1 MVSDPKFR
9 ESLNKKA
16 RLKLEI
22 QYGFKDR
29 DLPSKKNMWRWA
41 SSAITRDM
49 SITIR
54 LIDES
59 EGRSLNKQFCGKE
72 HATNVLS
79 FPYDLDSGLEG
90 DIAICLPIVKKEAIQ
105 QNKEF
110 HAHLA
115 HLIIHGVLHI
125 QGFTHDN
132 RSAAERMESREK
144 SLLNSL
150 GFGNPY
156 Q

>member
-1 MVSDPKFR
+1 MTSDPKYR
-9 ESLNKKA
+9 ESLNKKVH
-16 RLKLEI
+16 LKLEI
-22 QYGFKDR
+22 QYGFRDR
-29 DLPSKKNMWRWA
+29 DLPSKKIMWRWA

-72 HATNVLS
+72 YATNVLS
-79 FPYDLDSGLEG
+79 FPYDSDGGLEG
-90 DIAICLPIVKKEAIQ
+90 DIAICLPIVKKEALE
-105 QNKEF
+105 QNKSF

-132 RSAAERMESREK
+132 RRSAEIMEGKEK
-144 SLLNSL
+144 SLLNQL
-150 GFGNPY
+150 GFSNPY